1 MTSLERFIAEINHLP
16 PMRAVIHQLLSVVD
30 NPDSSMDDIAQV
42 IQYDPVI
49 TAGILKSCNSAYY
62 GTKHPAESVKDA
74 VNILG
79 TDKVMELAL
88 VYSGADTL
96 SGRQEG
102 YGLEEGQMWK
112 YAISSAV
119 LAKEIAVRL
128 GLKSKNTLFTCALL
142 KDIGKLVLH
151 KYVVS
156 ARKKID
162 WLVNENNF
170 SFLEAEKKV
179 FGINHAELGA
189 IIAKMWHFSPKMVKI
204 IHHHHLSDETMIR
217 DKEVVAV
224 YLADCICMMLG
235 INVGTDG
242 LAYRFKEKAMESLK
256 ITAADLS
263 LIIADFGM
271 NMAEVEALLKLK

>member
-30 NPDSSMDDIAQV
+30 NPDSSMEDITQV

-74 VNILG
+74 VNMLG
-79 TDKVMELAL
+79 TDKVLELAL
-88 VYSGADTL
+88 VHSGADTL

-112 YAISSAV
+112 YAIASAV
-119 LAKEIAVRL
+119 VAKDLAVRL
-128 GLKSKNTLFTCALL
+128 GLENKNTLFTCALL

-151 KYVVS
+151 KYVLS
-156 ARKKID
+156 AEKKID

-179 FGINHAELGA
+179 FGINHAELGPSLPRCG
-189 IIAKMWHFSPKMVKI
+189 IFRPKWSK
-204 IHHHHLSDETMIR
+204 
-217 DKEVVAV
+217 
-224 YLADCICMMLG
+224 
-235 INVGTDG
+235 
-242 LAYRFKEKAMESLK
+242 
-256 ITAADLS
+256 
-263 LIIADFGM
+263 
-271 NMAEVEALLKLK
+271 

>member
-49 TAGILKSCNSAYY
+49 TAGILKTCNSAYY
-62 GTKHPAESVKDA
+62 STKHPAESVKDA
-74 VNILG
+74 VNMLG

-142 KDIGKLVLH
+142 KDIGKLALH

-189 IIAKMWHFSPKMVKI
+189 IIAKMWHFSPKMIKI

-217 DKEVVAV
+217 DKEVVVV